1 MANSIKVKRSA
12 TPSAA
17 PTTANL
23 ELGELAI
30 NTYDGKL
37 FIKKDN
43 GTASIV
49 EVGAGGG
56 GGGGTVTSVSVVT
69 ANGLA
74 GTVATSTT
82 TPAITLTTSV
92 TGVIKG
98 DGTALSAAT
107 SGTDYSLGTSA
118 LATGIVKSTT
128 TTGALTIA
136 IAADFPTLDQ
146 NTTGNAATV
155 TTNANLTGVI
165 TSSGNAT
172 SIASQT
178 GTGTKFVVDT
188 SPVLITPNL
197 GTPTAVTLTSG
208 TGLPLT
214 TGVTGTLPIGNGGT
228 NLTTYATGDLL
239 YASAADT
246 LSKLTA
252 GTVNYVLTSGGAG
265 VAPSWAAAS
274 GGVTTFN
281 GSTTGLT
288 PNTATSGAI
297 TLGGTLAVA
306 NGGTGVATL
315 SGLAF
320 GNGTSAFTAA
330 TAAQVVAVI
339 SSTAVALATTATTAN
354 ATATA
359 NNFQMNSLGVGTA
372 GSATAGEI
380 RATNNVTAYY
390 TSDKQ
395 FKENIN
401 PIVNALY
408 VVEQIGGKT
417 FDWTD
422 DYVESHGG
430 EDGYFVSKS
439 DFGVIA
445 QDVQAVFPK
454 AVKVKKDG
462 SLAVDYVKLSSLAF
476 QAIIELSKRVKQLES
491 KK

>member
-1 MANSIKVKRSA
+1 MSANGY
-12 TPSAA
+12 TPIQIYHS
-17 PTTANL
+17 TTALAVPVNTNL
-23 ELGELAI
+23 ANGELAI
-30 NTYDGKL
+30 NITDGKL
-37 FIKKDN
+37 YYKDN
-43 GTASIV
+43 G
-49 EVGAGGG
+49 
-56 GGGGTVTSVSVVT
+56 GTVQLLVS
-69 ANGLA
+69 
-74 GTVATSTT
+74 
-82 TPAITLTTSV
+82 
-92 TGVIKG
+92 
-98 DGTALSAAT
+98 
-107 SGTDYSLGTSA
+107 
-118 LATGIVKSTT
+118 
-128 TTGALTIA
+128 
-136 IAADFPTLDQ
+136 
-146 NTTGNAATV
+146 
-155 TTNANLTGVI
+155 
-165 TSSGNAT
+165 
-172 SIASQT
+172 
-178 GTGTKFVVDT
+178 
-188 SPVLITPNL
+188 
-197 GTPTAVTLTSG
+197 
-208 TGLPLT
+208 
-214 TGVTGTLPIGNGGT
+214 
-228 NLTTYATGDLL
+228 
-239 YASAADT
+239 
-246 LSKLTA
+246 
-252 GTVNYVLTSGGAG
+252 
-265 VAPSWAAAS
+265 AS
-274 GGVTTFN
+274 GGVTTFS

-306 NGGTGVATL
+306 NGGTGVTTSTGTGANVLGTSPTLVTPLLGTPTSGILTNCTGLPVVGGGTGVATL

-320 GNGTSAFTAA
+320 GNATSAFTAA

-390 TSDKQ
+390 ASDKQ

-408 VVEQIGGKT
+408 IVEQIGGKT

-439 DFGVIA
+439 DFGVVA

-476 QAIIELSKRVKQLES
+476 QAIIELSDRVKKLES
-491 KK
+491 K